1 MGPMLVLVLAAT
13 RIQKHWR
20 GMRTRR
26 ALLAGGVAA
35 VVGQSAWGQTAEQRR
50 QAVSSHTHP
59 YLAAA
64 IPLRLAVQTAA
75 CEIFSTFDPAR
86 FCCQDTLR
94 LSPRATV
101 GAGARGVEELAQ
113 ELVAADGGSGE
124 GWGRESVEK
133 YAMEQA
139 RLATEEA
146 RRARELVAAARRG
159 LGSVAVLPVA
169 GTEP

>member
-1 MGPMLVLVLAAT
+1 M
-13 RIQKHWR
+13 
-20 GMRTRR
+20 
-26 ALLAGGVAA
+26 
-35 VVGQSAWGQTAEQRR
+35 
-50 QAVSSHTHP
+50 
-59 YLAAA
+59 
-64 IPLRLAVQTAA
+64 
-75 CEIFSTFDPAR
+75 
-86 FCCQDTLR
+86 LR

-113 ELVAADGGSGE
+113 ELVAADGGGE

-159 LGSVAVLPVA
+159 LGSVAVLPAA
-169 GTEP
+169 GTKP

>member
-1 MGPMLVLVLAAT
+1 MLVLVLAAT

-26 ALLAGGVAA
+26 ALRAGGVAA

-59 YLAAA
+59 CLAAA
-64 IPLRLAVQTAA
+64 IPLWLAVQTAA
-75 CEIFSTFDPAR
+75 CETFRALMHDC
-86 FCCQDTLR
+86 CCQDMLR

-113 ELVAADGGSGE
+113 ELVAADGGGGE
-124 GWGRESVEK
+124 GWGWESVEK

-159 LGSVAVLPVA
+159 LGSVAVLPAA

>member
-1 MGPMLVLVLAAT
+1 M
-13 RIQKHWR
+13 
-20 GMRTRR
+20 
-26 ALLAGGVAA
+26 
-35 VVGQSAWGQTAEQRR
+35 
-50 QAVSSHTHP
+50 
-59 YLAAA
+59 
-64 IPLRLAVQTAA
+64 
-75 CEIFSTFDPAR
+75 
-86 FCCQDTLR
+86 LR

-113 ELVAADGGSGE
+113 ELVAADGGGAE